1 MCLKIKAKFYVKTNN
16 FFSSIKLFNSF
27 DDKKKKITTDSENK
41 ANENT
46 QQSKENHQKL
56 AIDEDF

>member
-1 MCLKIKAKFYVKTNN
+1 
-16 FFSSIKLFNSF
+16 LFNSF

-41 ANENT
+41 ANENI

-56 AIDEDF
+56 AFDEDF